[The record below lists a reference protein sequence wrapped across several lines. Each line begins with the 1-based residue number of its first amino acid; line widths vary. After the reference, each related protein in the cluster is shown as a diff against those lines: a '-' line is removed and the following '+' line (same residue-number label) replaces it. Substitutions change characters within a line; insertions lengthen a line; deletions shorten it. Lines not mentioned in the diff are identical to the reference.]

1 LTPVFL
7 EPDTLPPLFIPSS
20 PSEVLAPSEFEPK
33 LAKLRR
39 AISFVPTFDAPPA
52 AEDFSKFG
60 RERVFGVF
68 DLVEKTER
76 NDFEGEVRGEVKFE
90 VPDDGFLEKRASTS
104 REQAREVRAREAGF

>member
-1 LTPVFL
+1 MTPVFL

-39 AISFVPTFDAPPA
+39 AISFVPTLDAPPPA
-52 AEDFSKFG
+52 KDFSGSG

-68 DLVEKTER
+68 DLAEKTER
-76 NDFEGEVRGEVKFE
+76 NDFEGEVRGEFKFE